1 MTPEKPQEDQSSLW
15 KAVEGLEGQLSVL
28 EAENAALRAA
38 NDGKGQGMVDVV
50 KVPYDNGA
58 IEQAEYIVLMARRLS
73 SRVYD
78 AKMGNENGRAVYRTR
93 ESLDTMIKQ
102 MRAELLELREL
113 L

>member
-1 MTPEKPQEDQSSLW
+1 MTEKPQEAQISLW
-15 KAVEGLEGQLSVL
+15 KAVEGLEGQLADL

-38 NDGKGQGMVDVV
+38 QDGKGQGMAECTSLQ
-50 KVPYDNGA
+50 YDNGA

-78 AKMGNENGRAVYRTR
+78 AKMNNDNGRAAYRTR